1 MDPNNNQFNTQNSS
15 HYTFSYQNPNNYQ
28 HPNQFPNQHLLN
40 PNQFPNQHPQN
51 SNQFPNQHP
60 QNMPNFG
67 FASNFNQSSS
77 VPNNFNPYHRSMM
90 GYPSQTPQFN
100 GYMSMVN
107 ENFQSVGEYPEYST
121 QINRGGMTRA
131 NEIIPIP
138 EDTTP
143 KSKRNPQ
150 PVWNTEQNLVLIS
163 GWIKF
168 GTCSVVGRNQTSEAY
183 WGKIAEYCNEH
194 CSFDPPRDVIACRNY
209 FNYMSKVINKWIG
222 AYEIAKRLQG
232 SGWLEDDVLTK
243 AQELFA
249 CGKNVQF
256 TLKEEWRILRDQPRY
271 GSQMGG
277 NNGSGSSGSKRSHED
292 SVGSSACPMGREAAK
307 KKGKKKS
314 KDVVGL
320 EQLEKEWVEFKE
332 IKVQEIEEL
341 KKFTLVQQETN
352 RLKKMKL
359 YIKLSSEEHLDD
371 RKKEL
376 LEKLERELF

>member
-15 HYTFSYQNPNNYQ
+15 DYPFGYQNPNNYQ
-28 HPNQFPNQHLLN
+28 HPNQFPNQHLQN
-40 PNQFPNQHPQN
+40 PNQFPNQNPQN
-51 SNQFPNQHP
+51 PNQFSNQHS
-60 QNMPNFG
+60 QNMHNFG
-67 FASNFNQSSS
+67 FASNFNHPSSF
-77 VPNNFNPYHRSMM
+77 PNNFNPYQISMM
-90 GYPSQTPQFN
+90 GYPSHTPPFN
-100 GYMSMVN
+100 GYMPMMN

-131 NEIIPIP
+131 NEVIPIS

-150 PVWNTEQNLVLIS
+150 PGWNTEQNLVLIS

-194 CSFDPPRDVIACRNY
+194 CSFDPPRDIIACRNR

-222 AYEIAKRLQG
+222 AYESAKRLQG
-232 SGWLEDDVLTK
+232 SGWK
-243 AQELFA
+243 
-249 CGKNVQF
+249 
-256 TLKEEWRILRDQPRY
+256 EWRALRDQPRY

-277 NNGSGSSGSKRSHED
+277 NVGSGSSGSKRSHED
-292 SVGSSACPMGREAAK
+292 SVGSSARPMGREAAK

-314 KDVVGL
+314 KDVAGL
-320 EQLEKEWVEFKE
+320 EEVEKEWVQFKE
-332 IKVQEIEEL
+332 IKAQEIEQL
-341 KKFTLVQQETN
+341 KEFNSNQQEKN

-359 YIKLSSEEHLDD
+359 YVKLSSEEHLDD
-371 RKKEL
+371 RKKARLEEL
-376 LEKLERELF
+376 ECELF